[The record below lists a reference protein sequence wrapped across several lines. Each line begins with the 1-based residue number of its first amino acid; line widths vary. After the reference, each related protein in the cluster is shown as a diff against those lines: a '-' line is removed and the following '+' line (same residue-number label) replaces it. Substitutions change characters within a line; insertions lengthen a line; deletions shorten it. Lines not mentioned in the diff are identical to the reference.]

1 MIKYTIHSSLEAGRL
16 CWCVFVSMS
25 VSVSVSVSVSFL
37 SVPLCLYALGHVCL
51 RGIEYLCV
59 SVYMSV

>member
-1 MIKYTIHSSLEAGRL
+1 MIKYKIHSSLEAGRL
-16 CWCVFVSMS
+16 CWCVFVSM
-25 VSVSVSVSVSFL
+25 SVSVSVSVSFL